1 MRGGRTGKLKL
12 DPDEL
17 QVTTFGVRL
26 SPIAASVP
34 AETDPN
40 TWEDTCIYMCPTD
53 DTCTM
58 LGCTR
63 AAL

>member
-1 MRGGRTGKLKL
+1 MRKLKL
-12 DPDEL
+12 DPQALE
-17 QVTTFGVRL
+17 VSTFDVRL
-26 SPIAASVP
+26 APIASVP

-40 TWEDTCIYMCPTD
+40 TWEDTCINMCPTD